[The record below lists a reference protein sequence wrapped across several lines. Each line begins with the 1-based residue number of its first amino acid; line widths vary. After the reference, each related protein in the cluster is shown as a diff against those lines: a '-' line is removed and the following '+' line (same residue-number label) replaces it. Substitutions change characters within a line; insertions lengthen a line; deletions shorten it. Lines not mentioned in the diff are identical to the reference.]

1 MYYLFKIDYFVFQS
15 TITKVVKNVTKFEVN
30 FHLKSKVLHMPEMQV
45 PKTVIPLAR
54 IWWVP
59 MNPSI
64 LRKKFLNPS
73 IFWERVKRNLR
84 FRGFQQFL
92 LSIVKAYKYGTHWF
106 KSLTE
111 PLYHVNSQYPPFY
124 CWMCKWKWLKKK
136 QIEEKTMNVS
146 QIIVV
151 TLLEKK

>member
-1 MYYLFKIDYFVFQS
+1 
-15 TITKVVKNVTKFEVN
+15 
-30 FHLKSKVLHMPEMQV
+30 
-45 PKTVIPLAR
+45 
-54 IWWVP
+54 

-84 FRGFQQFL
+84 FWGFQQFS

-124 CWMCKWKWLKKK
+124 CWMCKWKWLKKIDWRK
-136 QIEEKTMNVS
+136 NYECFSDNSCNSIRKKLINMTQLIYMGVVFIRYQYWYWYWYQNITDDQMLEWVFFIVYVKYFQILKIDYEY
-146 QIIVV
+146 
-151 TLLEKK
+151 